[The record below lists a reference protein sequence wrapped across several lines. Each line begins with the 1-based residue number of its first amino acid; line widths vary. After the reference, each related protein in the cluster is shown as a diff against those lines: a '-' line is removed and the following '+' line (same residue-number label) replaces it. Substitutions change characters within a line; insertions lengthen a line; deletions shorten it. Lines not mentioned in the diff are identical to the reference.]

1 VAEVAGCVPIMI
13 PALDA
18 DLELEGLL
26 DRLDGV
32 VMTGAVSNVHPPH
45 YGAVATE
52 RHEP

>member
-1 VAEVAGCVPIMI
+1 MI

-18 DLELEGLL
+18 EFDLEALL

-32 VMTGAVSNVHPPH
+32 MMTGAVSNVHPPH

-52 RHEP
+52 RL